1 MLPAAVLLLFRTV
14 DATLIHFGLKPNPFL
29 ETSFPRK
36 RITAV
41 VPNEEGELIA
51 PGSEKVAVI
60 LLGAKSNHPFGALA
74 PEFLKTFGYL
84 AQMNAS
90 FDRADGPG
98 GCKFPLVPFYPFSFP
113 PPFLRF
119 RENGRI
125 VAAAL

>member
-14 DATLIHFGLKPNPFL
+14 DATLINFGLKPNPFL

-41 VPNEEGELIA
+41 VPNEAGELIA

-60 LLGAKSNHPFGALA
+60 LLGAKSNSPFGALA
-74 PEFLKTFGYL
+74 PEFLKTFKFL
-84 AQMNAS
+84 AEMNAS

-98 GCKFPLVPFYPFSFP
+98 GCKFALFSLSPSPAFP
-113 PPFLRF
+113 PISRSERGPR
-119 RENGRI
+119 
-125 VAAAL
+125 

>member
-1 MLPAAVLLLFRTV
+1 MLPAAVLLLFRIV
-14 DATLIHFGLKPNPFL
+14 DATLVHVGLKPNPFL
-29 ETSFPRK
+29 ESSFPRK

-41 VPNEEGELIA
+41 VANEEGELVA

-98 GCKFPLVPFYPFSFP
+98 GCKFPLFP
-113 PPFLRF
+113 LSPSSSLPPISRSE
-119 RENGRI
+119 RKARW
-125 VAAAL
+125 